1 MCIHIPR
8 GNKVLF
14 KNNEH
19 MQRMAGD
26 SDTVRKEI

>member
-1 MCIHIPR
+1 MPR
-8 GNKVLF
+8 GNNILF
-14 KNNEH
+14 KNISTN